1 MTSKFIS
8 KKLRKELS
16 SGNKFSKPIIKVAI
30 TSITISMLVMLISI
44 SVVKGFQREIKN
56 KVVNFSSH
64 IQITDGGTNYTL
76 ETSPIKINQPFYPN
90 IEKEEGIEHIQTFAT
105 KAGIIQSNADTVVY
119 EDETKINRD
128 IEGIVFKGINHDFNW
143 ENLNDKI
150 IEGNYFSVTKDE
162 LSNEILI
169 SNFIAKRLKL
179 KVNDKVRCYFFNGK
193 KPIPRKFIVSGIFET
208 GLEEFDNQFVFID
221 IKHTQKLNGWGVFSS
236 LFLET
241 RPRNNEIVISGNAT
255 GGNENYRYKFG
266 DRAFSTFNKIKFCAN
281 KDTIIQMVVNDFSI
295 NTVTLDV
302 EPISIAD
309 TAWLDIKVDSKDGN
323 CIITDTEFEY
333 ESINDSVR
341 QYIGKNGTITTT
353 LSTTG
358 GSMKYYVGGFEL
370 FISDFTTLNEKELT
384 ISRMSDPFL
393 KVSKITDLQSEIFGW
408 LNVLDMNAIIIIVLM
423 IMVAI
428 INIISLLLVLIVEK
442 ISMIGILKS
451 FGAQNNMVRNIFIRL
466 GTDILIKGIL
476 LGNAIAFVI
485 IGLQSEFG
493 FIKLPQDKYYLSK
506 VPLGFEWNEFI
517 IINAITVIIGLSIL
531 YFTSIFVARITPV
544 KAIKLE

>member
-1 MTSKFIS
+1 M
-8 KKLRKELS
+8 
-16 SGNKFSKPIIKVAI
+16 
-30 TSITISMLVMLISI
+30 
-44 SVVKGFQREIKN
+44 
-56 KVVNFSSH
+56 
-64 IQITDGGTNYTL
+64 
-76 ETSPIKINQPFYPN
+76 
-90 IEKEEGIEHIQTFAT
+90 
-105 KAGIIQSNADTVVY
+105 
-119 EDETKINRD
+119 
-128 IEGIVFKGINHDFNW
+128 
-143 ENLNDKI
+143 
-150 IEGNYFSVTKDE
+150 
-162 LSNEILI
+162 
-169 SNFIAKRLKL
+169 
-179 KVNDKVRCYFFNGK
+179 
-193 KPIPRKFIVSGIFET
+193 
-208 GLEEFDNQFVFID
+208 
-221 IKHTQKLNGWGVFSS
+221 
-236 LFLET
+236 
-241 RPRNNEIVISGNAT
+241 
-255 GGNENYRYKFG
+255 
-266 DRAFSTFNKIKFCAN
+266 
-281 KDTIIQMVVNDFSI
+281 
-295 NTVTLDV
+295 
-302 EPISIAD
+302 
-309 TAWLDIKVDSKDGN
+309 
-323 CIITDTEFEY
+323 
-333 ESINDSVR
+333 R

-384 ISRMSDPFL
+384 ICRMSDPFL

-544 KAIKLE
+544 KAIKFE